1 MPKNYRVYFIGS
13 LIIAI
18 VVALLAAYA
27 YNTVAK
33 MVPVAV
39 AARDIR
45 ADETPTEK
53 SVVMGNEPAGSLK
66 PDSITNI
73 AELKSTVAKGFIPAG
88 TPLRKSMFQ
97 PVNGAGVAA
106 RLGAM
111 GSNLVAVA
119 VAPSADT
126 TVGNTIKRGDKVIVK
141 AAKAAAVEMISQSAE
156 VLDLPV
162 SSNDS
167 KNGINAVVLAVPV
180 TEADKIVA
188 AKVNGFTVY
197 CELLPITKTSDS

>member
-53 SVVMGNEPAGSLK
+53 SVVMGNEP
-66 PDSITNI
+66 
-73 AELKSTVAKGFIPAG
+73 IPAG

-162 SSNDS
+162 SGNDS

-180 TEADKIVA
+180 TEADKIVT

-197 CELLPITKTSDS
+197 CELLPITRTSDS